1 MLNFFWILTDD
12 LITIL
17 PFAFL
22 CFYTLKGYSR
32 FSVKKTV
39 LLTSLVVA
47 ATSAA
52 DALVMTFFSERTNDR
67 EILSVLGNVVY
78 ITAVI
83 LCYAWCVYAIK
94 AIWQKKVFVFLFVLC
109 GALFS
114 VVLSNFFL
122 GMSPTAEGQLFF
134 ANCDTVIYRAV
145 SECIVIPL
153 LCLFFGSLYL
163 PIERNIDK
171 KELTI
176 LNVPMVTLFVIL
188 FIIFTF
194 LETEGLYTNPKE
206 SLLYFGILTMLFI
219 LYTVMF
225 RICRLI
231 RDRQAA
237 NEKLIQSQYQMNI
250 RDEQYR
256 RICENIEGVRR
267 QRHDMRHHMTALRCF
282 LENGDTKKAVE
293 YLDQYLGNC
302 QNQTIMIY
310 SKHPVIN
317 MIVSHYAELARE
329 RKIPLSVHI
338 QFSDELSPDKLAIE
352 NVDISVLLGNLL
364 ENAINAASK
373 LPVSERDIK
382 LNILQQGNMLAVTV
396 DNSFNGEVLQKD
408 GAYLSTKP
416 GHSGLGLSSLM
427 DIAEK
432 YYGGTEFRHV
442 NHTFYSSIML
452 KLD

>member
-1 MLNFFWILTDD
+1 MLNFFWIYTDD

-22 CFYTLKGYSR
+22 CFYPLKSYSR
-32 FSVKKTV
+32 FSIKKTV
-39 LLTSLVVA
+39 LLTFLVIAVTF
-47 ATSAA
+47 ATE
-52 DALVMTFFSERTNDR
+52 ALVLTFFSEWTTDR
-67 EILSVLGNVVY
+67 EILSVLINVVF

-83 LCYAWCVYAIK
+83 LCFAWCVYAIK
-94 AIWQKKVFVFLFVLC
+94 AIWQKKLFVFLFVLC
-109 GALFS
+109 GALFA

-134 ANCDTVIYRAV
+134 ANRKLVLFRAV
-145 SECIVIPL
+145 AECIVIPL
-153 LCLFFGSLYL
+153 LCLFFGKFYL
-163 PIERNIDK
+163 PIEQNIDK

-176 LNVPMVTLFVIL
+176 LNVPLLTLFVIL

-194 LETEGLYTNPKE
+194 LETEGLYKNPAE
-206 SLLYFGILTMLFI
+206 SMLYFGILTMLFV
-219 LYTVMF
+219 LCTVMF
-225 RICRLI
+225 RVFRLI
-231 RDRQAA
+231 RDRQAV
-237 NEKLIQSQYQMNI
+237 NEKLIQSQYQINI

-267 QRHDMRHHMTALRCF
+267 QRHDMRHHMITLRYF

-302 QNQTIMIY
+302 QNQHITSY
-310 SKHPVIN
+310 SEHPVIN
-317 MIVSHYAELARE
+317 MIVNHYAELARE
-329 RKIPLSVHI
+329 REIPFTVHI
-338 QFSDELSPDKLAIE
+338 PFSDALSPDKLTIE

-364 ENAINAASK
+364 ENAIDAASK

-382 LNILQQGNMLAVTV
+382 LHILQQGNMLAVTV

-408 GAYLSTKP
+408 GVYLSTKP
-416 GHSGLGLSSLM
+416 KHSGLGLSSIM

-432 YYGGTEFRHV
+432 YCGGTEFRHE
-442 NHTFYSSIML
+442 NKTFFSSIML